1 MSDEAGGCGYREPV
15 ADPRAHEGAEAA
27 HSDPASAWD
36 GWRHGWGVLFAAI
49 WLIFLVPTALDAWD
63 RNAEPLVRIAGG
75 ALLIAFVVTYL
86 FCIITPFGARRSGRF
101 WLVPLLLFSL
111 SLVWLPLAGESALST
126 WVFVAVAAH
135 ATLSGRVAIA
145 ASAVLILVSAALS
158 LWVPG
163 WNSDAGYPIS
173 ILAASMAMFGVVR
186 MAQLNRAL
194 YASQQEQAR
203 LAVLEE
209 RERFGRD
216 LHDILGHSL
225 TVIVIKSE
233 LAGKLVDRDPGRA
246 RAEIADIER
255 LAREGL
261 ADVRNT
267 AAGVREVTL
276 VGELASARTA
286 LVAAGIEPDL
296 PGAVDDVPGELRELY
311 GYVVREAVTNVV
323 RHSEASR
330 CLIRVEHGGIEVRDD
345 GQGRAGKDGPYD
357 FGSGL
362 IGLRRRVEDEGL
374 HFEAGPAPDGGFRV
388 AASTRPARD
397 ADAVGAP
404 DVVPPES
411 LADSSPERAATTRV
425 RPEPGVRPEPVG
437 SAEQRA
443 ST

>member
-1 MSDEAGGCGYREPV
+1 MTDPGTHKGPAA
-15 ADPRAHEGAEAA
+15 ADCAPAA
-27 HSDPASAWD
+27 AWD
-36 GWRHGWGVLFAAI
+36 GWRHGWGVLFAAV
-49 WLIFLVPTALDAWD
+49 WLVFLVPTALDAWD
-63 RNAEPLVRIAGG
+63 RNSEPLVRVAGV
-75 ALLIAFVVTYL
+75 LLMAAFVVTYL
-86 FCIITPFGARRSGRF
+86 FCVITPFGARRSGRF

-111 SLVWLPLAGESALST
+111 SLLWLPLAGESAMST

-135 ATLSGRVAIA
+135 ATLSGRAAIA
-145 ASAVLILVSAALS
+145 ASSLLILVSAALS

-173 ILAASMAMFGVVR
+173 ILAASMAMFGVVK

-225 TVIVIKSE
+225 TVITVKSE

-246 RAEIADIER
+246 RAEITDIER
-255 LAREGL
+255 LAREAL
-261 ADVRNT
+261 ADVRST
-267 AAGVREVTL
+267 AAGVREVSL
-276 VGELASARTA
+276 VGELSSARTA
-286 LVAAGIEPDL
+286 LLAAGIEPDL

-323 RHSEASR
+323 RHSGASR
-330 CLIRVEHGGIEVRDD
+330 CLIRVERGGIEVRDD
-345 GQGRAGKDGPYD
+345 GRGGHDRVGDDHPGEN
-357 FGSGL
+357 GSGL

-388 AASTRPARD
+388 AASMLPARA
-397 ADAVGAP
+397 ADGVGAP
-404 DVVPPES
+404 DVVPTES
-411 LADSSPERAATTRV
+411 LAGTPQGRAATARM
-425 RPEPGVRPEPVG
+425 RPEEGARAEPAG

-443 ST
+443 SR

>member
-1 MSDEAGGCGYREPV
+1 M
-15 ADPRAHEGAEAA
+15 ADPRVHEGAQGADC
-27 HSDPASAWD
+27 DPASAWD

-63 RNAEPLVRIAGG
+63 RNPDLLVRIAGG
-75 ALLIAFVVTYL
+75 ALLAAFVVTYL
-86 FCIITPFGARRSGRF
+86 FCIITPFGVRRNGRF

-111 SLVWLPLAGESALST
+111 SLVWLPLAGESALGT

-135 ATLSGRVAIA
+135 ATLSGRQAIA
-145 ASAVLILVSAALS
+145 ASALLILVSAALS

-163 WNSDAGYPIS
+163 WNTDAGYPIS
-173 ILAASMAMFGVVR
+173 ILAASMAMFGVVK

-225 TVIVIKSE
+225 TVIVVKSE
-233 LAGKLVDRDPGRA
+233 LAGKLADRDPDRA

-255 LAREGL
+255 LAREAL
-261 ADVRNT
+261 ADVRST

-296 PGAVDDVPGELRELY
+296 PSAVDDVPGELRELY

-323 RHSEASR
+323 RHSGASR
-330 CLIRVEHGGIEVRDD
+330 CLIRVERDGIEVRDD
-345 GQGRAGKDGPYD
+345 GRGGAARGADD
-357 FGSGL
+357 NSRTIGSGL
-362 IGLRRRVEDEGL
+362 IGLGRRVEEVGL

-388 AASTRPARD
+388 AASTLPARAMD
-397 ADAVGAP
+397 AIGAP
-404 DVVPPES
+404 HVVPPES
-411 LADSSPERAATTRV
+411 LAGAPPQRAATTRSC
-425 RPEPGVRPEPVG
+425 PAPGARAELAG

-443 ST
+443 GT